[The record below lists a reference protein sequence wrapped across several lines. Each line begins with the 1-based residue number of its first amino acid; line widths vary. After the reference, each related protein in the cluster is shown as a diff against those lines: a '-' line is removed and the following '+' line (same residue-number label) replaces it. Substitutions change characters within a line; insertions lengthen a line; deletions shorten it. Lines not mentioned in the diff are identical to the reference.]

1 MFAVCLAACRAQH
14 GYSLAEVAARLHA
27 LSRETEGFDAG
38 PTPKTVWRW
47 ERGVQ
52 PCNRYRRLLCR
63 LYGVSA
69 AELGFRPA
77 SGSEMTLSVDVTRS
91 ADAVDMSKA
100 RVFEAADSP
109 TSAADVDP
117 ELVEHWLELRGLLTG
132 QDDMFGAGPVLSF
145 AARGT
150 RIISRY
156 RSIARG
162 DLRVDLMRLEG
173 RWELL
178 LAWLRDD
185 LGDAEA
191 VVALERALTL
201 ALEAQDSLMVGYV
214 LARQAE
220 RAARLGAADAAIGL
234 AQAAQRQRH
243 LTVSVRA
250 LSVLYEALGHG
261 LAGNAYDCEQ
271 RLDEAYELVEQHGD
285 IDVTWDGLGRHYAT
299 RTTVLAGEARCRL
312 WLGQAVKAVDAA
324 NAALAEWPATRRR
337 GGGLQRAGLAIACA
351 AAGQTERAADE
362 GLKALTVARETRSAR
377 TMHELHRLDRRLGSV
392 LPNDRARDFHDALA
406 SVA

>member
-1 MFAVCLAACRAQH
+1 MCAMRLAACRAEH
-14 GYSLAEVAARLHA
+14 GYSLAEVAVRLHA

-47 ERGVQ
+47 EHGVQ
-52 PCNRYRRLLCR
+52 PCNRHRRLLCR

-69 AELGFRPA
+69 GELGFRTA
-77 SGSEMTLSVDVTRS
+77 SGSGMNLSVDLARS
-91 ADAVDMSKA
+91 ADSIEASKA
-100 RVFEAADSP
+100 RVLDAAEPP

-117 ELVEHWLELRGLLTG
+117 EFVEHWRELRGLLTG

-145 AARGT
+145 AARGA

-156 RSIARG
+156 RSVARG
-162 DLRVDLMRLEG
+162 DLRIDLMRLEG

-185 LGDAEA
+185 LGDAQA
-191 VVALERALTL
+191 IVALERALRL

-234 AQAAQRQRH
+234 AQAAQRQRN
-243 LTVSVRA
+243 LTVHVRA

-261 LAGNAYDCEQ
+261 LAGNAYNCEQ
-271 RLDEAYELVEQHGD
+271 RLDEAHELVEQTGD
-285 IDVTWDGLGRHYAT
+285 IDVAWDGLGRHYAT
-299 RTTVLAGEARCRL
+299 RTTVLASEARCRL
-312 WLGQAVKAVDAA
+312 WLGQAVTATSSPLDVASCGSSLRPQGRRFAA
-324 NAALAEWPATRRR
+324 PPAEPLPAARLRPPGR
-337 GGGLQRAGLAIACA
+337 
-351 AAGQTERAADE
+351 
-362 GLKALTVARETRSAR
+362 VARGPCGANSDVRQ
-377 TMHELHRLDRRLGSV
+377 
-392 LPNDRARDFHDALA
+392 P
-406 SVA
+406 